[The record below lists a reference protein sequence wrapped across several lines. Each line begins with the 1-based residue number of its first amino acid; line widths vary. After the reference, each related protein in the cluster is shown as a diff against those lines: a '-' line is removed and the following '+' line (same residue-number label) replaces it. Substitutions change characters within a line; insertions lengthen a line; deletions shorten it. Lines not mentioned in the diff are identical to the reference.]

1 VARTRAPARPPS
13 GATATRVRRS
23 RSGSANQ
30 ATRALRASV
39 DALTA
44 KAARGSADRL
54 DPTRWALR
62 YLQASRPTSVLA
74 PAPLSAEERAKVPY
88 VQADRMVRV
97 IRSVLESLELSEAE
111 YAKGIALASK
121 ALRAEAAGGW
131 EPL

>member
-1 VARTRAPARPPS
+1 MARGTAPAKPPS
-13 GATATRVRRS
+13 GATGAGVRRS

-44 KAARGSADRL
+44 KAAARSADRL
-54 DPTRWALR
+54 DATRWALR
-62 YLQASRPTSVLA
+62 YLEADRPTSVLT
-74 PAPLSAEERAKVPY
+74 PAPLSAEDKAKVPY
-88 VQADRMVRV
+88 VQADRVVRV
-97 IRSVLESLELSEAE
+97 IRSVLKSLDLSEAE
-111 YAKGIALASK
+111 YARGIALASK